1 MCLRFLI
8 LILFNPRHTTG
19 IHNRCCINTH
29 LTIILILF
37 VFYNSIW
44 DRPNTFRPKYHL
56 ERVVS
61 RNVGLSYM
69 MCKIIEVSE
78 RTHEMRWETENGKV
92 DREVDLWMEI
102 RVFLIVGGSMK
113 LMKESSSPSSSSQK
127 ALDVF
132 CLVAKF
138 ETLGSRGV
146 LGSRGGSL
154 DGDWN
159 LLVGGRIS
167 EFGDGIAISPNGV

>member
-1 MCLRFLI
+1 
-8 LILFNPRHTTG
+8 
-19 IHNRCCINTH
+19 
-29 LTIILILF
+29 
-37 VFYNSIW
+37 
-44 DRPNTFRPKYHL
+44 
-56 ERVVS
+56 
-61 RNVGLSYM
+61 
-69 MCKIIEVSE
+69 
-78 RTHEMRWETENGKV
+78 
-92 DREVDLWMEI
+92 MEI

-127 ALDVF
+127 AFDVF
-132 CLVAKF
+132 CLVAKY
-138 ETLGSRGV
+138 ET